1 MKILFAASEVFPFAK
16 TGGLAD
22 VAASL
27 PSALK
32 ALGHDVRIIMP
43 RYRSVKKSGAPLEE
57 TGKKVHVRV
66 GEQIHTGSLA
76 VTELSSGVPVYLVGY
91 DPYFDREGLYGPGK
105 GDYPDNA
112 SRFIFFSRAI
122 LDAVKSLDFVPD
134 ILHLNDW
141 QTALSALYLKTYRG
155 IAPYNDIASVFTVH
169 NLGYQGIFRHD
180 DLPLTGLGREMFTPR
195 GIEFYGKI
203 NFLKAGLIAAD
214 RITTVSR
221 RYAEEIQTPE
231 YGCGLEGVLQERS
244 PDLAGILNGV
254 DYTCWDPK
262 IDSLIPARYSP
273 EALAGKTVCKK
284 ALMKAF
290 GLRGPAT
297 RPLIGCV
304 SRLTDQK
311 GFDLIADAAQKLSSM
326 DLSLVVLGDGEEK
339 YRNGLVELADAASD
353 RFGLHVGYDDAL
365 AHLVEAGSDLF
376 LMPSRYE
383 PCGLNQMYSLK
394 YGTIPIVRA
403 TGGLADT
410 ITHFDAESGSGNGF
424 KFSDYSPAALV
435 RTLQEGLSVYRDR
448 AAWKALMANAMAC
461 DFSWERSAREYV
473 TLYEELLKK
482 NSTLLK
488 GPLEEYRGPSK
499 ELQDR

>member
-32 ALGHDVRIIMP
+32 ALGHDVRVIMP
-43 RYRSVKKSGAPLEE
+43 RYRSVGRAGLPVEE
-57 TGKKVHVRV
+57 TGKQVKARV
-66 GEQIHTGSLA
+66 GERVHTGSLA
-76 VTELSSGVPVYLVGY
+76 LAELPSGVPVYLVGY

-122 LDAVKSLDFVPD
+122 LNAVGSLDFVPD

-141 QTALSALYLKTYRG
+141 QTALSALYLKNGRG
-155 IAPYNDIASVFTVH
+155 TAPYNGIASVFTIH
-169 NLGYQGIFRHD
+169 NLGYQGLFRRN
-180 DLPLTGLGREMFTPR
+180 DLPLTGLGWEIFTPR
-195 GIEFYGKI
+195 GVEFYGKI

-231 YGCGLEGVLQERS
+231 YGYGLEGVLRERS
-244 PDLAGILNGV
+244 RDLVGILNGV
-254 DYTCWDPK
+254 DYSRWDPK
-262 IDSLIPARYSP
+262 IDPLIPARYSP
-273 EALAGKTVCKK
+273 AEPAGKAVCKK

-290 GLRGPAT
+290 GLRGPET

-311 GFDLIADAAQKLSSM
+311 GFDLIVDSARELSAM
-326 DLSLVVLGDGEEK
+326 DLSLVVLGDGEER
-339 YRNGLVELADAASD
+339 YRRGLADLSDASPD
-353 RFGLHVGYDDAL
+353 RFGLYVGYDDAL
-365 AHLVEAGSDLF
+365 AHLIEAGSDFF

-410 ITHFDAESGSGNGF
+410 ISPFDAGKHSGNGF
-424 KFSDYSPAALV
+424 QFADYSPASLV
-435 RTLQEGLSVYRDR
+435 QALQEGLSVYRDPS
-448 AAWKALMANAMAC
+448 AWQSLMANAMAC
-461 DFSWERSAREYV
+461 DFSWERSAREYE
-473 TLYEELLKK
+473 TLYEGLLKK
-482 NSTLLK
+482 SV
-488 GPLEEYRGPSK
+488 PL
-499 ELQDR
+499 LQDG